1 MVGSHWLIGALVGVM
16 ALHALVMYWSYR
28 FHERNQ
34 SNRPDSAGADRVS
47 VDTDEAVVEC
57 PNCGTTNERRYR
69 YCRFC
74 VTELP
79 LTREFEQETGGP
91 LGRVMR

>member
-1 MVGSHWLIGALVGVM
+1 MDSRWLLGLLAGTM
-16 ALHALVMYWSYR
+16 ALHALVMYRSYR
-28 FHERNQ
+28 LRERGPPN
-34 SNRPDSAGADRVS
+34 SSDTAGPERNRPD
-47 VDTDEAVVEC
+47 TDETVVEC

-79 LTREFEQETGGP
+79 MTMEFDRNGGSP

>member
-1 MVGSHWLIGALVGVM
+1 MVDSHWLLGMLVGVM

-28 FHERNQ
+28 RHDRDR
-34 SNRPDSAGADRVS
+34 SNSSDTAGTHRGS

-57 PNCGTTNERRYR
+57 PKCGTTNERQYR

-79 LTREFEQETGGP
+79 MTMEFEQGSRGP